1 MHRLLAVPAIAL
13 MGLVSAASAVELSR
27 NHLTA
32 NQWVRSTADGD
43 LAGRVVLPTENG
55 AAEAVANASV
65 AITGSNGKT
74 VIARTD
80 ENGKFSVADI
90 KPGVYAMTA
99 RGKDVFACC
108 AMHIVANGEE
118 KAADYPTEAEISVAN
133 VDYTLVKTAVI
144 RYLPPGAGQKQAS
157 IADADLEKLANQVN
171 GEDYSRV
178 AQVNGGMVGQIH
190 MAGATGGSL
199 DSAGTTNV
207 FVLRNGVEVART
219 VTDTE
224 GKFTFEKLSP
234 GEYSLLAVGPAGMGL
249 TGFELI
255 DEDAITKTA
264 MTNADGETLVTFH
277 GNNNCCCCP
286 QFAMQCAPLPQVVSC
301 VEEVIVHEEV
311 VEADPV
317 ETIIS
322 DEVISEQVIGE
333 EIVMDG
339 FGTPLAG
346 GGYAAPGGGY
356 AGGGFSGGGGFGG
369 GGFGGI
375 GALAGIGG
383 IIAATAGDDDDNNF
397 IQAVTPPVVSG
408 VSP

>member
-13 MGLVSAASAVELSR
+13 LGLISSASAVELSR

-32 NQWVRSTADGD
+32 NQWVRSTAEGD
-43 LAGRVVLPTENG
+43 LVGRVVLPTENG
-55 AAEAVANASV
+55 SAEAVANASV
-65 AITGSNGKT
+65 AITNAAGKT
-74 VIARTD
+74 VITRTD
-80 ENGKFSVADI
+80 EEGQFTVGDV
-90 KPGVYAMTA
+90 KPGVYALTA

-108 AMHIVANGEE
+108 AMHIVANDEK
-118 KAADYPTEAEISVAN
+118 KAADYPAEAEISVAN

-144 RYLPPGAGQKQAS
+144 RYLPPSAGPKQAT
-157 IADADLEKLANQVN
+157 IDNVDLEKLAAQVN

-190 MAGATGGSL
+190 MAGADGGSL
-199 DSAGTTNV
+199 NDAGTTNV
-207 FVLRNGVEVART
+207 FVLRNGTEVART

-224 GKFTFEKLSP
+224 GKFEFAKLSP

-264 MTNADGETLVTFH
+264 MTNAKGETLVALQ
-277 GNNNCCCCP
+277 GNNCCCCP
-286 QFAMQCAPLPQVVSC
+286 QFAIQCAPLPQVVSC

-311 VEADPV
+311 VQAAPV

-322 DEVISEQVIGE
+322 DEVISEEIIGE

-339 FGTPLAG
+339 FGTPM
-346 GGYAAPGGGY
+346 
-356 AGGGFSGGGGFGG
+356 AGGGFAAPAGSYGGGFSGGGGGGFGG

-375 GALAGIGG
+375 AALAGIGG
-383 IIAATAGDDDDNNF
+383 LIAATTGDDDSNF
-397 IQAVTPPVVSG
+397 VQAVTPPAVSG
-408 VSP
+408 ATP